1 MHIYS
6 IYNQEKNN
14 NWEKKNSSI
23 KFAVV
28 FGSFVYFLSFLLWT
42 LLTFLASGQ
51 SVIFWV
57 PIFGLDFLHE
67 ISVRYYFK
75 EFYQS
80 KISYA
85 GKHMPRL
92 AFGGQR
98 ITSQFLLSTM
108 WAPVIIRTWQ
118 QVPSPVEPT

>member
-75 EFYQS
+75 AFCQS

-85 GKHMPRL
+85 GEAHATVGIWR
-92 AFGGQR
+92 
-98 ITSQFLLSTM
+98 SEDNES
-108 WAPVIIRTWQ
+108 
-118 QVPSPVEPT
+118 VPSFYHVGPSDHQDLAASALTC